1 MKPSELDALVS
12 EEVMG
17 ISLHRPSR
25 AMIEVGRGH
34 VTCTGSEFA
43 LTTGDQLLMPKGNDL
58 PDPEDSRDWN
68 DRYFHYVGEWLSRKY
83 PYIAQEIKDWRM
95 RPKHY
100 STDIVVAWE
109 VVEHCRTQWL
119 KLNPHETCFWQFVD
133 CARHGWRVDIMWAHH
148 DGDQCIVWASAVT
161 LPEAICKA
169 ALKCGWTER
178 EIPDGAE

>member
-100 STDIVVAWE
+100 STDIVVGLGGSRALSNPVAEARSSRDAVSGSSWIALGTAGGLTL
-109 VVEHCRTQWL
+109 CGRTTTAISASTR
-119 KLNPHETCFWQFVD
+119 P
-133 CARHGWRVDIMWAHH
+133 ARGHFPWR
-148 DGDQCIVWASAVT
+148 SA
-161 LPEAICKA
+161 
-169 ALKCGWTER
+169 R
-178 EIPDGAE
+178 RR